1 MPTHQQHQRSDSQN
15 VPSRSTMRSQGNDRA
30 ERMASRTDPHEGG
43 QARQGP
49 SGRGRDESG
58 NDQGRRDRSRNG

>member
-15 VPSRSTMRSQGNDRA
+15 TMRDHENDRA
-30 ERMASRTDPHEGG
+30 RQSASRTVQQDG
-43 QARQGP
+43 ARQAAPGP

>member
-15 VPSRSTMRSQGNDRA
+15 TMRSHENDRA

>member
-15 VPSRSTMRSQGNDRA
+15 APSKSTMRSHENDRA
-30 ERMASRTDPHEGG
+30 GKLASRTDPHEGG
-43 QARQGP
+43 QAMQGP

-58 NDQGRRDRSRNG
+58 HDQGRRDRSRNG

>member
-15 VPSRSTMRSQGNDRA
+15 TMRDHENDRA
-30 ERMASRTDPHEGG
+30 RHSASRTDPHEGG